1 MIEIHLLE
9 QLVAFA
15 DCGTLYLYPFIFIIY
30 GMDSSSPPSC
40 CATYRLFPVPVK

>member
-15 DCGTLYLYPFIFIIY
+15 DCGTCPEPRKSSIF
-30 GMDSSSPPSC
+30 PS
-40 CATYRLFPVPVK
+40 LL